1 MRIKICIITPDGV
14 FQNEEAE
21 EIVLPTRT
29 GQIGVLSGH
38 APLIT
43 ALNIGKITFRKRQT
57 WKNVALIGGFAL
69 VKEETVTILVTN
81 AFNASMVDK
90 KEAEKNF
97 IEAKERLNKSKGEKE
112 KIEANFQVK
121 RARAI
126 FSIAEKEIL
135 KNILKKKCRNTLV
148 HVFELFVDLV
158 KFLLTLQKMGNE
170 TLVLVNMV
178 PLEKSELNFLIVLK
192 KKKK

>member
-135 KNILKKKCRNTLV
+135 KNILKKKNVEIHWST
-148 HVFELFVDLV
+148 FSNYSS
-158 KFLLTLQKMGNE
+158 TW
-170 TLVLVNMV
+170 
-178 PLEKSELNFLIVLK
+178 
-192 KKKK
+192 

>member
-1 MRIKICIITPDGV
+1 MG
-14 FQNEEAE
+14 AE

-38 APLIT
+38 APLI
-43 ALNIGKITFRKRQT
+43 IGKITFRKRQT
-57 WKNVALIGGFAL
+57 WNNVALIGGFAL

-81 AFNASMVDK
+81 AFNTSMVDK

-135 KNILKKKCRNTLV
+135 KIY
-148 HVFELFVDLV
+148 
-158 KFLLTLQKMGNE
+158 
-170 TLVLVNMV
+170 
-178 PLEKSELNFLIVLK
+178 
-192 KKKK
+192 